1 MTLSAG
7 RFTLNI
13 LHQCQHGLS
22 IWLMLFEI
30 ERVTVRGRMPAY
42 INLNA
47 IYIHGGFIMSAIV
60 ATFDTT
66 LQKSN
71 EWVREMKDALD
82 WAADEQDAYHALR
95 AGLHF
100 LRDRL
105 TPDEA
110 AHLSAQ
116 LPMLIRGLYYEGWHP
131 ADKPLDINNYDDIRS
146 YLADAIDRDIS
157 PDPTLILRA
166 LFQVLHNNI
175 TMGELE
181 HLQSVLPGS
190 MRAFWPNEVT
200 SGRGSDTSS

>member
-1 MTLSAG
+1 
-7 RFTLNI
+7 
-13 LHQCQHGLS
+13 
-22 IWLMLFEI
+22 
-30 ERVTVRGRMPAY
+30 
-42 INLNA
+42 
-47 IYIHGGFIMSAIV
+47 MSAIV